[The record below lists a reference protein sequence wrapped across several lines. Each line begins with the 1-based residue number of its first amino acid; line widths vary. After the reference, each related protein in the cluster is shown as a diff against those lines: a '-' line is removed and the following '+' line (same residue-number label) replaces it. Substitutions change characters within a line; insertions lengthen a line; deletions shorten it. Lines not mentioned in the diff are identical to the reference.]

1 MAQSGGVYIENP
13 LPNWELEKKR
23 TDHLCPFVGVA
34 GFFLKRKEAF
44 CIYTVQFLGKESI
57 IFSPLLWIPLFLYF
71 ASTMVVPFV
80 GFTLL
85 LSLCYGFVPFV
96 MGLCSAFFVFL
107 CLFFSVS
114 GEYCY
119 SVLLFLCSGSLFL
132 CFVCFSL
139 CSVPLFYVF
148 CYLCSDFFVFYCLY
162 SDVFMFYLVFSL
174 SLLFLLRVF
183 CFLLFGFRCFSVF
196 LIEFCY
202 SYFAFFVFCCL
213 VSDVFCVLVSFVLY
227 VCFTV
232 LVFIFRLVDRFFVFL

>member
-1 MAQSGGVYIENP
+1 M
-13 LPNWELEKKR
+13 
-23 TDHLCPFVGVA
+23 HFVGVA
-34 GFFLKRKEAF
+34 GFFPKGKEAF
-44 CIYTVQFLGKESI
+44 CIYTVQFLGEKASS
-57 IFSPLLWIPLFLYF
+57 FPHFCGFPLFLCF

-148 CYLCSDFFVFYCLY
+148 LLFVFR
-162 SDVFMFYLVFSL
+162 F
-174 SLLFLLRVF
+174 F
-183 CFLLFGFRCFSVF
+183 CFLLFIFRCFYVLLSF
-196 LIEFCY
+196 LFEFVTLTP
-202 SYFAFFVFCCL
+202 SFLFFVVWFPMFFCF
-213 VSDVFCVLVSFVLY
+213 SD
-227 VCFTV
+227 
-232 LVFIFRLVDRFFVFL
+232 